1 VTYLEIVNE
10 VLARLRQDAITTV
23 VSQDDESAKMVIAL
37 VNDAKTKVENAWNWN
52 VLRTEWVIP
61 TVQST
66 KTYALTGSDTYVR
79 LDYVTEDNQGYFL
92 NQSSPRDLKR
102 KHQGGVA
109 EAFPLLY
116 AINGTNASREI
127 QIELWPTP
135 SVAGQLTVEGF
146 QNQVALSGDDDVLL
160 VPHLPVVYEA
170 LAMAARERGEV
181 GGQTALEI
189 FGVAKKYLE
198 DAVALDSALSP
209 LENVWYEV

>member
-1 VTYLEIVNE
+1 MTYLEIVNE

>member
-1 VTYLEIVNE
+1 MTYLEIVNE
-10 VLARLRQDAITTV
+10 VLARLRQDSINTV

-52 VLRTEWVIP
+52 VLRTQWVIP
-61 TVQST
+61 TVQGT
-66 KTYALTGSDTYVR
+66 KTYSLDGSDTYVR
-79 LDYVTEDNQGYFL
+79 IDYATEDDKGYFL
-92 NQSSPRDLKR
+92 NQTSVRDLKR

-109 EAFPLLY
+109 ESFPLTF
-116 AINGTNASREI
+116 AINGTNASREVNI
-127 QIELWPTP
+127 DLWPTP
-135 SVAGQLTVEGF
+135 AVAGQLTIEGF

-181 GGQTALEI
+181 GGQTSLEI
-189 FGVAKKYLE
+189 FGVAKRYLE

-209 LENVWYEV
+209 LDNIWYSV